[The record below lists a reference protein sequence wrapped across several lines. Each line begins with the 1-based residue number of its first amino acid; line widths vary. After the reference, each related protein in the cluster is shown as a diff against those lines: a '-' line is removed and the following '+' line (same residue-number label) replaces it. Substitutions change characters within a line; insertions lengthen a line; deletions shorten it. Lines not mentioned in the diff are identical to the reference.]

1 MELYRTVAVT
11 RVVLYDCKM
20 CDYHILL
27 VVNFII
33 GIISA
38 HTIPELKVMR
48 RQFDRNGS
56 PNIQNSVV
64 NHVSSVR
71 PQRIN
76 HPIPDPGHVTILVTS

>member
-1 MELYRTVAVT
+1 
-11 RVVLYDCKM
+11 M

-33 GIISA
+33 GIIAA

-56 PNIQNSVV
+56 PDIQNSVV
-64 NHVSSVR
+64 VTCPVSALSE
-71 PQRIN
+71 
-76 HPIPDPGHVTILVTS
+76 

>member
-33 GIISA
+33 GIIAA
-38 HTIPELKVMR
+38 HTIPEMKVMR

-56 PNIQNSVV
+56 PNPNIQNSVV
-64 NHVSSVR
+64 TCPVSALSE
-71 PQRIN
+71 
-76 HPIPDPGHVTILVTS
+76 